1 MTILMPHSFT
11 AHPKT
16 PKKSLVQRPLNFVI
30 LGVSMALLTGCGQT
44 TTLQPKPVE
53 HATQLQKLQPN
64 DTTQQTIT
72 AYRSIFVDNINR
84 AKNGIEQLKQDA
96 NVASANNSSSLTQF
110 SQDDAGNRY
119 DVAISALYA
128 DGELSKPVY
137 HTLLDMSTFVPDVF
151 QDQELN
157 QRLQTHDPALARLV
171 NQHLVWRQQQIA
183 LQQQVKENAQKQL
196 QAQKQRDKKVN
207 EQLKAFD
214 ETIANYDKQIATY
227 QALVKDFQAKNV
239 VKK

>member
-1 MTILMPHSFT
+1 MTISMLHSFT
-11 AHPKT
+11 THSRT
-16 PKKSLVQRPLNFVI
+16 PKKLLIQRPLNF
-30 LGVSMALLTGCGQT
+30 ALLGMSIVLLAGCGQT

-53 HATQLQKLQPN
+53 NATQLQKLQPN
-64 DTTQQTIT
+64 AMTQQTIT

-84 AKNGIEQLKQDA
+84 AKHGIEQLKQDT
-96 NVASANNSSSLTQF
+96 NIESADGSSSLIQF

-128 DGELSKPVY
+128 DGKLADPVY

-151 QDQELN
+151 QDKEIN
-157 QRLQTHDPALARLV
+157 QRLQIHDPALARLV

-183 LQQQVKENAQKQL
+183 LQQQVKENAQKQI
-196 QAQKQRDKKVN
+196 QAKKQRDKEVN

-214 ETIANYDKQIATY
+214 ETIANYNKQIATY

-239 VKK
+239 IKK